1 MLSRFSHVW
10 LCAILWTVAHQ
21 ASLSMGFSRQE
32 YWSVLSC
39 SPPGDLPQPGIKPVS
54 LTSPA
59 LASKFLTTRAT
70 SEVPEIWMKWKK
82 VTQTCRK
89 WTESCSVVSNSLLL
103 HGYSPWNS
111 LGQNTGAGSL
121 SLLQGIFPTQGSNP
135 GLLHC
140 RWILYQLSHVGEV
153 ISKQR

>member
-1 MLSRFSHVW
+1 MYKIYQAVRVWLPSHFSHVQ

-121 SLLQGIFPTQGSNP
+121 SLLQGIFPTQGWNP
-135 GLLHC
+135 CLLYLLC
-140 RWILYQLSHVGEV
+140 WQAS
-153 ISKQR
+153 S